1 MYLRILPIR
10 KRGEVVMSS
19 GISIDPSAP
28 RNDAA
33 VAALSGLPSSVISD
47 VMGRLVGTTGLSLVN
62 RTILNVCG
70 VAVTVKVRAGDNLLI
85 HKALDMLRPGD
96 VLVVDG
102 EGDVS
107 RALVGEIM
115 MTSAIV
121 QKAIGFVIDGAIR
134 DFEAFE
140 EHKFPCWAR
149 GVSLRGP
156 YKDGLGSINSP
167 VTVGG
172 MLVNPGD
179 IIVGDADGV
188 VAVPAVEA
196 LLVGKK
202 AHDKVL
208 DEQKMIADIQ
218 SGSYSSAW
226 VDAQIK
232 QKGD

>member
-1 MYLRILPIR
+1 
-10 KRGEVVMSS
+10 MSS
-19 GISIDPSAP
+19 GISIHPSAP

-33 VAALSGLPSSVISD
+33 VAALSGLPSSVVSD
-47 VMGRLVGTTGLSLVN
+47 VMGRLLGTTGLSLVN
-62 RTILNVCG
+62 RTKLTVCG

-121 QKAIGFVIDGAIR
+121 HNAIGFVIDGAIR
-134 DFEAFE
+134 DSEAFE

-149 GVSLRGP
+149 GVNLRGP
-156 YKDGLGSINSP
+156 YKDGPGSINST

-208 DEQKMIADIQ
+208 DEQKMIADIK

>member
-1 MYLRILPIR
+1 
-10 KRGEVVMSS
+10 MSS
-19 GISIDPSAP
+19 GISIQPSAP

-62 RTILNVCG
+62 RTNLTVCG

-107 RALVGEIM
+107 RAVVGEIM

-121 QKAIGFVIDGAIR
+121 QNAIGFVIDGAIR
-134 DFEAFE
+134 DSEAFE

-149 GVSLRGP
+149 GVNLRGP
-156 YKDGLGSINSP
+156 YKDGPGSINSP

-208 DEQKMIADIQ
+208 DEQKMIADIK

>member
-1 MYLRILPIR
+1 
-10 KRGEVVMSS
+10 MSS
-19 GISIDPSAP
+19 GISIHPSAP
-28 RNDAA
+28 RNDPA

-47 VMGRLVGTTGLSLVN
+47 VMGRLVGTTGLNLVN
-62 RTILNVCG
+62 RTNLAVCG

-121 QKAIGFVIDGAIR
+121 QNAIGFVIDGAIR
-134 DFEAFE
+134 DSEAFE

-149 GVSLRGP
+149 GVNLRGP
-156 YKDGLGSINSP
+156 YKDGPGSINSP

-208 DEQKMIADIQ
+208 DEQKMIADIK

>member
-1 MYLRILPIR
+1 
-10 KRGEVVMSS
+10 MSS
-19 GISIDPSAP
+19 GISIQPSAP

-62 RTILNVCG
+62 RTILTVCG

-121 QKAIGFVIDGAIR
+121 QNAIGFVIDGAIR
-134 DFEAFE
+134 DSEAFE

-149 GVSLRGP
+149 GVNLRGP
-156 YKDGLGSINSP
+156 YKDGPGSINSP

-208 DEQKMIADIQ
+208 DEQKMIADIK

>member
-1 MYLRILPIR
+1 MYLKIALIQ
-10 KRGEVVMSS
+10 KRGEVDMSS
-19 GISIDPSAP
+19 GISIHPCAP
-28 RNDAA
+28 RNDEA
-33 VAALSGLPSSVISD
+33 VSALSGLPSSVISD
-47 VMGRLVGTTGLSLVN
+47 VMGRLVGTTGLSLIN
-62 RTILNVCG
+62 RAPMTVCG

-121 QKAIGFVIDGAIR
+121 QGAIGFVMDGAIR
-134 DFEAFE
+134 DSEAFE

-149 GVSLRGP
+149 GVNLRGP
-156 YKDGLGSINSP
+156 YKDGPGSINSP

-179 IIVGDADGV
+179 IIVGDVDGV
-188 VAVPAVEA
+188 VAVPAADA

-202 AHDKVL
+202 AHEKVL
-208 DEQKMIADIQ
+208 DEQKMIADIK
-218 SGSYSSAW
+218 SGAYSSAW
-226 VDAQIK
+226 VDALIK

>member
-1 MYLRILPIR
+1 
-10 KRGEVVMSS
+10 MSS
-19 GISIDPSAP
+19 GISIHPSAP

-47 VMGRLVGTTGLSLVN
+47 VMGRLVGTSGLSLVN
-62 RTILNVCG
+62 RTNLTVCG

-121 QKAIGFVIDGAIR
+121 QNAIGFVIDGAIR
-134 DFEAFE
+134 DSEAFE

-149 GVSLRGP
+149 GVNLRGP
-156 YKDGLGSINSP
+156 YKDGPGSINSP

-208 DEQKMIADIQ
+208 DEQKMIADIK